1 MTSIT
6 YINHYHMSPLATLPV
21 VTIKAPPAAAA
32 AADPSALAS
41 SNDI

>member
-1 MTSIT
+1 
-6 YINHYHMSPLATLPV
+6 MSPLATLPV

-32 AADPSALAS
+32 DPSALAS